1 MLTSPHARLCSDFRF
16 VYPPSRAPHSH
27 PPAPFPPLIR
37 LLSAHRLAH
46 PEGSLPDLAMMKP
59 TASLEVVEVKQLAGP
74 GEEKPGGCPA
84 KAKKGELGKE
94 SEEEDEEEE
103 EEDEEEEE
111 TSGKPPAAPGA
122 AQKMPAPRRRE

>member
-27 PPAPFPPLIR
+27 PPEPLPPLIR

-59 TASLEVVEVKQLAGP
+59 TASLEVVEAKQLAGP

-84 KAKKGELGKE
+84 KAKKGELGKD
-94 SEEEDEEEE
+94 SEEED
-103 EEDEEEEE
+103 DEEEEE
-111 TSGKPPAAPGA
+111 TSGKPPAR
-122 AQKMPAPRRRE
+122 PRSCSEDAGSQTEGMKH